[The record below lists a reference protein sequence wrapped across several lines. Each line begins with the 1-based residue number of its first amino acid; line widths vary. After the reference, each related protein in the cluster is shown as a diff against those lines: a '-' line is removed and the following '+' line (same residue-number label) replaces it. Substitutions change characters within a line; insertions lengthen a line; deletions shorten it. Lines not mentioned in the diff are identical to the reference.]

1 MEQKYIKLYDEYT
14 HSTMSRRDFMDRL
27 TAMAGSAGAAALLPV
42 LQNNYAHAETIPA
55 TDARLETGAISYPG
69 AAGKTM
75 RGYLAKPKGAARLPT
90 VVVIHENRGLNPHIE
105 DVTRR
110 LAVEGFV
117 ALAPDALAPVGGTP
131 DDMEKSREMI
141 AALDMKETLAH
152 YLASVDY
159 LKQRTDST
167 GKVGCVG
174 FCWGGSM
181 ANQLAVNAPDMRAA
195 VAYYGGQP
203 AAADVPK
210 IRASVLLHYAG
221 MDERIN
227 AGIPAYEAALK
238 AAGTDYQLSMYD
250 GVNHAFNNDT
260 NEARYDRQTAEFAW
274 ARTIAFLKAK
284 LA

>member
-69 AAGKTM
+69 ATGKTM
-75 RGYLAKPKGAARLPT
+75 RGYLAKPKGATRLPT

-117 ALAPDALAPVGGTP
+117 ALAPDALAPMGGTP

-181 ANQLAVNAPDMRAA
+181 ANQLAVSAPDLRAA

-203 AAADVPK
+203 AVADVPK

>member
-1 MEQKYIKLYDEYT
+1 MDQKIIQLYDEYT
-14 HSTMSRRDFMDRL
+14 HSTMSRRTFMDRL
-27 TAMAGSAGAAALLPV
+27 TVLAGSAGAAALLPA
-42 LQNNYAHAETIPA
+42 LQNNYAHAETVA
-55 TDARLETGAISYPG
+55 AMDSRLEAGAISYPG

-75 RGYLAKPKGAARLPT
+75 RGYLAKPKGSSKLPA

-110 LAVEGFV
+110 LALDGFV
-117 ALAPDALAPVGGTP
+117 ALAPDALAPMGGTP
-131 DDMEKSREMI
+131 EDMEKSREMI

-152 YLASVDY
+152 YLASVDF
-159 LKQRTDST
+159 LKTHADST

-181 ANQLAVNAPDMRAA
+181 ANQMAVNSPALSAV

-203 AAADVPK
+203 AVADVPK

-221 MDERIN
+221 LDERIN

-238 AAGTDYQLSMYD
+238 AAGADYQLFVYE

-260 NEARYDRQTAEFAW
+260 NEARYDRDTAEYAW
-274 ARTIAFLKAK
+274 SRTIAFLKAK